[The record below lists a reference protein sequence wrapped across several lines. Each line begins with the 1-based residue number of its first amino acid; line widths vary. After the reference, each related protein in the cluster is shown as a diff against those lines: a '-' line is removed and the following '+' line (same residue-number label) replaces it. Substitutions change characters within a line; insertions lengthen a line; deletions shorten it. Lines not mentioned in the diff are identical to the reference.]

1 MWLSQGI
8 NGKLRKLL
16 KCSLLSSNWMARIR
30 SCFKQNAFFTVS
42 MMGSL
47 ERIKQQI
54 HFTTTSSLHSNF
66 TNFSLYVSE
75 YTSIFKITRYSETP
89 IKRTPWVAKCLLTI
103 NTQRLLCTVIKFHF
117 VKEAEEAVLYFVQD
131 F

>member
-1 MWLSQGI
+1 
-8 NGKLRKLL
+8 
-16 KCSLLSSNWMARIR
+16 
-30 SCFKQNAFFTVS
+30 

-54 HFTTTSSLHSNF
+54 HFATTSSLHSDF
-66 TNFSLYVSE
+66 TNFSLYISE
-75 YTSIFKITRYSETP
+75 YTSIFQITRYSETS